1 MFLSS
6 YAPLFALLAYANR
19 ACPTTWHVLAAVAV
33 VSIVGLVVVMVARRN
48 DKGPRLVVAHSRPKD
63 GDVLA
68 YTATYLLPFLG
79 LDLSR
84 SNDIVLLSGFLV
96 VLGVVY
102 INSNMLFVNPLLSL
116 AGYHSFEVID
126 EDGHEYSV
134 IARRRDLDPG
144 VAIRPSQVDRYV
156 RVEVRP

>member
-1 MFLSS
+1 MRSPLRRVRCFVMPRLPFRIAMFLSS

-19 ACPTTWHVLAAVAV
+19 ACATSWHVLAAVAV
-33 VSIVGLVVVMVARRN
+33 ASVIGLAVVMVARRN
-48 DKGPRLVVAHSRPKD
+48 DRGPRLIVAHSRPKD

-84 SNDIVLLSGFLV
+84 SNDIALLSGFLV

-102 INSNMLFVNPLLSL
+102 INSNIGGSAPRSYTRS
-116 AGYHSFEVID
+116 APRAAS
-126 EDGHEYSV
+126 
-134 IARRRDLDPG
+134 
-144 VAIRPSQVDRYV
+144 
-156 RVEVRP
+156 